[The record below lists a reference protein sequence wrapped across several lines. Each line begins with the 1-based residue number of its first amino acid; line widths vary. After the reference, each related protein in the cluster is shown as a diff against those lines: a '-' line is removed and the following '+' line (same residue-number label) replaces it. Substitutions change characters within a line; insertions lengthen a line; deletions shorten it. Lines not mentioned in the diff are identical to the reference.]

1 MAALRARQPSR
12 ASLERAAELVRLVGD
27 PTRMALLYALADG
40 GELCVCDL
48 AVVAEVS
55 ENAVS
60 QAMRLLR
67 TADVV
72 RTRRDGRR
80 IYYRLADA
88 HVRML
93 IDVTIEHIAHA
104 ENAESARG

>member
-1 MAALRARQPSR
+1 MLVDRDVDDVLRV
-12 ASLERAAELVRLVGD
+12 AE
-27 PTRMALLYALADG
+27 
-40 GELCVCDL
+40 GEVIDL

-93 IDVTIEHIAHA
+93 IDVTIEHIAHTGH
-104 ENAESARG
+104 EGPGRG